1 MRAESPFTEETTLQL
16 IRGILMGLTSAHRI
30 GVVHRDIKP
39 QNILF
44 DQYGNPRIS
53 DFGIAHLPVEA
64 GGISEDDGWSS
75 VAGTPNYMA
84 PEQMVPGGEIDGRA
98 DLYAVGIMAYEM
110 LTGERPYRAGNATS
124 LYELRDVVDASPMPT
139 AADFPPQVS
148 SKTRSLVLRM
158 MQRAPRKRFDTA
170 DAVITAIDDAV
181 SELVTVGEAQN
192 ISRERVSVRLEM
204 YEDILRMFL
213 VDGLVSPPER
223 RELIKRA
230 QRLGISERVARKSE
244 DKIRKEM
251 DLPTSKDLNTYEA
264 RATELIADRDFS
276 EADRIELRT
285 LGDKLGINI
294 DQQRRIDDAVM
305 VRFRMKNPE
314 SDDAGLL

>member
-1 MRAESPFTEETTLQL
+1 
-16 IRGILMGLTSAHRI
+16 MGLSSAHRI

-53 DFGIAHLPVEA
+53 DFGIAHLPVEQ
-64 GGISEDDGWSS
+64 GGINEDDGWSS

-110 LTGERPYRAGNATS
+110 LTGERPYRAGSATS
-124 LYELRDVVDASPMPT
+124 LYELRDVVDNSPMPT
-139 AADFPPQVS
+139 ASDFPPQIS
-148 SKTRSLVLRM
+148 AKTRSLVLRM
-158 MQRAPRKRFDTA
+158 MQRQARKRFDTA
-170 DAVITAIDDAV
+170 DSVIAAIDDAV
-181 SELVTVGEAQN
+181 SELGNVGEAQN

-204 YEDILRMFL
+204 FEDILRMFL
-213 VDGLVSPPER
+213 VDGVVSPPER

-230 QRLGISERVARKSE
+230 QRLGIAERVAKKSE
-244 DKIRKEM
+244 EKVRQEM
-251 DLPTSKDLNTYEA
+251 ELPSMKDLQKYESL
-264 RATELIADRDFS
+264 ATELIGDRDYS
-276 EADRIELRT
+276 EDDRVALRS
-285 LGDKLGINI
+285 LGDSLGISV

-305 VRFRMKNPE
+305 VRFRMKLAE
-314 SDDAGLL
+314 SDDAGLI